1 MTNYLLSAGSFTS
14 TIRVKV
20 IRLVAKADVEVR
32 NHFIGSWGVGW
43 QALKNVPSII
53 KLILFDF
60 ESVIKRL
67 QHQRMV

>member
-32 NHFIGSWGVGW
+32 NHFIGSWGSVG
-43 QALKNVPSII
+43 
-53 KLILFDF
+53 KL
-60 ESVIKRL
+60 
-67 QHQRMV
+67 